1 MSRIG
6 RQRARKARRPSAGK
20 GRSRK
25 IKQERI
31 IRRRAL
37 KAALVFVLAVMLFAA
52 VYRITRER
60 YSEKVDYPESSHA
73 WWESA
78 WNEENGAKGT
88 DDSRLPRGEA
98 EVGVGPGSVE
108 KGK

>member
-1 MSRIG
+1 MSRAG

-37 KAALVFVLAVMLFAA
+37 KAALVFVLAVLLLAA
-52 VYRITRER
+52 VYKITRER
-60 YSEKVDYPESSHA
+60 YSDKVGYPESSHA

-78 WNEENGAKGT
+78 WNDENRTEGT
-88 DDSRLPRGEA
+88 DAGRPPRGEA
-98 EVGVGPGSVE
+98 EVGVGPETAE
-108 KGK
+108 KVN